1 MGGWD
6 SENEEEVFALK
17 GLEREFETE
26 QEDDQEE
33 QEPDEE
39 VLQEQPPT
47 SRKRKKSK
55 KTTEK
60 QKPTS
65 DEDEEEEETWGRG
78 KAAYYASNADQFDSD
93 DEEANELEEQE
104 AIRLQRKIHQELQDE
119 DFGLNDTLERE
130 GRPGDE
136 YVKYFQ
142 LAVSRNLPTER

>member
-1 MGGWD
+1 MGDWD

-17 GLEREFETE
+17 GLGKEFDTE

-33 QEPDEE
+33 PGED

-47 SRKRKKSK
+47 SRKRKKSR

-104 AIRLQRKIHQELQDE
+104 AIRLQRKIHQEMRDE
-119 DFGLNDTLERE
+119 DFGLNDTLEPG

-136 YVKYFQ
+136 YVKYCQ
-142 LAVSRNLPTER
+142 LAVPHNLLTER

>member
-17 GLEREFETE
+17 GLDKEFETE
-26 QEDDQEE
+26 QEDEQVE
-33 QEPDEE
+33 QELDEDL
-39 VLQEQPPT
+39 LQEQPPT
-47 SRKRKKSK
+47 NRKKKKSR

-104 AIRLQRKIHQELQDE
+104 AIRLQRKIYQEMRDE

-136 YVKYFQ
+136 YVNYCH
-142 LAVSRNLPTER
+142 LAVY